1 MFIFT
6 ALLEGRKEKIK
17 ILEKMNISSHHP
29 RLPVSLKCAH
39 AALQFYRDPRVGTGE
54 EYATDFP
61 RKYR

>member
-1 MFIFT
+1 
-6 ALLEGRKEKIK
+6 
-17 ILEKMNISSHHP
+17 MNISSHHP